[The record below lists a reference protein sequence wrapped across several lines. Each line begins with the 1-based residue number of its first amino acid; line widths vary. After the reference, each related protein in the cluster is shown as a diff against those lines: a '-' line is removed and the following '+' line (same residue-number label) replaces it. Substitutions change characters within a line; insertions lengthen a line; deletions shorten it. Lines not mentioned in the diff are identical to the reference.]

1 MFAVWDD
8 VLALI
13 YTFLWPMTRVSA
25 CLMAAPMFSAMSVNT
40 TLRIS
45 LALVLTIMIYP
56 LHDWPVVDVLSGTGL
71 LLLMEQVVIGVM
83 MGLILQIVF
92 TAVSAAGEFI
102 SLSMGLGFAMMVDP
116 NSGVQTPVVSQFL
129 VILATLV
136 FVSIGGHLILIE
148 LLLDSFRLWPIAVGP
163 SKFDIAMVWDMLQW
177 SILLFTGAAMI
188 ALPAMI
194 ILLLTNSAMGVISRA
209 APSLNVFAVG
219 FPLTLLMGIIVLIV
233 LLPTFMGNV
242 ESLWFEAFQ
251 QIRRLLGIA

>member
-8 VLALI
+8 VLALL

-25 CLMAAPMFSAMSVNT
+25 CLMASPMFSAMSVNT

-45 LALVLTIMIYP
+45 LTLVLTIMIYP
-56 LHDWPVVDVLSGTGL
+56 LHDWPVVDVLSGAGL
-71 LLLMEQVVIGVM
+71 LLLMEQVIIGVM

-129 VILATLV
+129 VIMATLV

-163 SKFDIAMVWDMLQW
+163 S
-177 SILLFTGAAMI
+177 
-188 ALPAMI
+188 
-194 ILLLTNSAMGVISRA
+194 
-209 APSLNVFAVG
+209 
-219 FPLTLLMGIIVLIV
+219 
-233 LLPTFMGNV
+233 
-242 ESLWFEAFQ
+242 
-251 QIRRLLGIA
+251 

>member
-13 YTFLWPMTRVSA
+13 YTFLWPMTRISA

-45 LALVLTIMIYP
+45 LGLVLTIMIYP
-56 LHDWPVVDVLSGTGL
+56 LYDWPVIDVLSGTGL
-71 LLLMEQVVIGVM
+71 LLLMEQVIIGVM

-129 VILATLV
+129 VILAKL
-136 FVSIGGHLILIE
+136 
-148 LLLDSFRLWPIAVGP
+148 
-163 SKFDIAMVWDMLQW
+163 
-177 SILLFTGAAMI
+177 
-188 ALPAMI
+188 
-194 ILLLTNSAMGVISRA
+194 
-209 APSLNVFAVG
+209 
-219 FPLTLLMGIIVLIV
+219 
-233 LLPTFMGNV
+233 
-242 ESLWFEAFQ
+242 
-251 QIRRLLGIA
+251 